1 MLIIKKNKK
10 MLGSTPKNKIII
22 GIIINEVIEAREEYF
37 FKGNI
42 DIHINT
48 KIKPRI

>member
-1 MLIIKKNKK
+1 MLTIKKNKK
-10 MLGSTPKNKIII
+10 ILGSTSKNKIII

-37 FKGNI
+37 FKRNI

-48 KIKPRI
+48 KIRPII